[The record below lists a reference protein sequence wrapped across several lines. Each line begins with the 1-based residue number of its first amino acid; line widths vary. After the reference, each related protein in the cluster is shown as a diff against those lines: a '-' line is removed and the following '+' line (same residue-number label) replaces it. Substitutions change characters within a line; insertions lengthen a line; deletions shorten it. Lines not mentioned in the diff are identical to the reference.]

1 MNILEAQRMAHEAG
15 KGSRPRPFSVSQDE
29 WDNRWD
35 AIFSREKFLEP
46 EITVDNNTDNK
57 YNTETEVSKD

>member
-1 MNILEAQRMAHEAG
+1 MAHEAG